1 MNIGILHLLNLTMKR
16 NHKKLVILI
25 SGFFILIATPIF
37 GQQKAFEQ
45 TGVASF
51 YSDKFEGRTTSNG
64 EIYFHDK
71 KTAAHPK
78 LAFGSIVKVT
88 NLENNKFVVV
98 RINDRGPFITG
109 RIIDLSRSAAK
120 DLGFIDKGV
129 VKVKLEVI
137 ASTEDMPDIVP
148 DMAVKTTEPRYY
160 KIDVSVAIPSGKGVQ
175 IGSFK
180 NDENVFRLAERLKS
194 KYNEEV
200 FIEPAEIKGQRVYRV
215 IVGNTTNEPH
225 LQKLKS
231 KLATEYLDCF
241 IVTYKK

>member
-1 MNIGILHLLNLTMKR
+1 MTKSFYKILGFTILVQLNFLS
-16 NHKKLVILI
+16 VI
-25 SGFFILIATPIF
+25 AV
-37 GQQKAFEQ
+37 GQQKPFEQ
-45 TGVASF
+45 TGIASF
-51 YSDKFEGRTTSNG
+51 YANKFEGRTTSNG

-71 KTAAHPK
+71 KTAAHPT

-98 RINDRGPFITG
+98 RINDRGPFIAG
-109 RIIDLSRSAAK
+109 RIIDLSKSAAK
-120 DLGFIDKGV
+120 NLGFIEKGV
-129 VKVKLEVI
+129 VKVKIEVI
-137 ASTEDMPDIVP
+137 ASTDDMPDLVP
-148 DMAVKTTEPRYY
+148 EIDLKSNKPIYY

-194 KYNEEV
+194 KYSEEV
-200 FIEPAEIKGQRVYRV
+200 FIETAEVNGQRVYRV
-215 IVGNTTNEPH
+215 IVGNSANEAH

-231 KLATEYLDCF
+231 KLAIEYPDCF